1 MDDQQLSTT
10 GAGIGSIFVEI
21 TLSNSLETNCK
32 ANVVSLKVTAW
43 YHPRQKIPSRKKK
56 KNQDIRGSPL
66 HTLIGFS
73 AVKITAQFLNT

>member
-32 ANVVSLKVTAW
+32 VNVVSLKVTAW

-56 KNQDIRGSPL
+56 NQDIRGSPL
-66 HTLIGFS
+66 NTLTGFS

>member
-32 ANVVSLKVTAW
+32 VNVVSLKVTAW
-43 YHPRQKIPSRKKK
+43 YHPRQKIPSRKK